1 MRLKTF
7 YNSANNKFSEKQTSI
22 YNMRDEMDKQMT
34 TTRDGLRRAAVAMIS
49 VVAVSYLSWPP
60 AINKTIVTQ
69 LYKPLFPSKNY
80 PTHT

>member
-1 MRLKTF
+1 
-7 YNSANNKFSEKQTSI
+7 
-22 YNMRDEMDKQMT
+22 MRDEMDKQMT

-69 LYKPLFPSKNY
+69 PYKPLFPSKNY